1 MQENDGW
8 MTNIEAE
15 TFIARAPGHPGAG
28 MTSFGYKGAMKMK
41 FVYSGK
47 DVVSDSLKA
56 RAEKKLSKLERY
68 FSQEPEAIVRFKQ
81 QRGGRNIA
89 EVTMS
94 VNGLILRA
102 EEDSNDMYLSID
114 RAVDKLESQIRR
126 YRTKMGKQLREAR
139 AEGEAAPEPVYEEAN
154 FDVVRVKRFSVKPMD
169 VEDAITQMEL
179 LGHNFFL
186 FMNSETDTMSVLYRR
201 NDGSYGL
208 LLPEE

>member
-1 MQENDGW
+1 
-8 MTNIEAE
+8 
-15 TFIARAPGHPGAG
+15 
-28 MTSFGYKGAMKMK
+28 MK
-41 FVYSGK
+41 FVYSGN
-47 DVVSDSLKA
+47 DVYSDSLKD

-89 EVTMS
+89 EITMS

-139 AEGEAAPEPVYEEAN
+139 AEAPVEAEPVYEEAN
-154 FDVVRVKRFSVKPMD
+154 FDVVRTKRFSVKPMD
-169 VEDAITQMEL
+169 VDDAITQMEL

-186 FMNSETDTMSVLYRR
+186 FLNAENNSMNVLYRR

-208 LLPEE
+208 LVPET

>member
-1 MQENDGW
+1 
-8 MTNIEAE
+8 
-15 TFIARAPGHPGAG
+15 
-28 MTSFGYKGAMKMK
+28 MK

-68 FSQEPEAIVRFKQ
+68 FTQEPEAMIRFKQ
-81 QRGGRNIA
+81 QKGGRNIA
-89 EVTMS
+89 EITVS

-102 EEDSNDMYLSID
+102 EEDSNDMYLSVD

-139 AEGEAAPEPVYEEAN
+139 ATAEAAEVAEATPDYEQAN

-201 NDGSYGL
+201 NDGAYGL

>member
-1 MQENDGW
+1 
-8 MTNIEAE
+8 
-15 TFIARAPGHPGAG
+15 
-28 MTSFGYKGAMKMK
+28 MK

-56 RAEKKLSKLERY
+56 RTEKKLSKLERY
-68 FSQEPEAIVRFKQ
+68 FNREPEAIVRFKQ

-89 EVTMS
+89 EITMS
-94 VNGLILRA
+94 VSGLILRA
-102 EEDSNDMYLSID
+102 EENSNDMYLSID

-126 YRTKMGKQLREAR
+126 YRTKMGKNLREQPKL
-139 AEGEAAPEPVYEEAN
+139 EEAAEVVEPVYEEASY
-154 FDVVRVKRFSVKPMD
+154 DVVRVKKFAVKPME

-186 FMNSETDTMSVLYRR
+186 FMNSENETMNVLYRR

-208 LLPEE
+208 LIPEE

>member
-1 MQENDGW
+1 
-8 MTNIEAE
+8 
-15 TFIARAPGHPGAG
+15 
-28 MTSFGYKGAMKMK
+28 MK

-47 DVVSDSLKA
+47 DVYSDSLKD

-68 FSQEPEAIVRFKQ
+68 FSQEPEVIVRFKQ

-89 EVTMS
+89 EITMS

-126 YRTKMGKQLREAR
+126 YRTKMGKHLREAR
-139 AEGEAAPEPVYEEAN
+139 AEAPVEPVYEEAS
-154 FDVVRVKRFSVKPMD
+154 FDVVRTKRFSVKPMD
-169 VEDAITQMEL
+169 VDDAITQMEL
-179 LGHNFFL
+179 LGHSFFL
-186 FMNSETDTMSVLYRR
+186 FMNAENNTLNVLYRR

-208 LLPEE
+208 LVPET

>member
-1 MQENDGW
+1 
-8 MTNIEAE
+8 
-15 TFIARAPGHPGAG
+15 
-28 MTSFGYKGAMKMK
+28 MK
-41 FVYSGK
+41 FVYAGK

-56 RAEKKLSKLERY
+56 RAEKKLNKLERY
-68 FSQEPEAIVRFKQ
+68 FSQEPEVIVRFRQ

-89 EVTMS
+89 EVTMNVS
-94 VNGLILRA
+94 GLMLRA

-114 RAVDKLESQIRR
+114 RAVDKLESQVRR
-126 YRTKMGKQLREAR
+126 YRTKMGKQIREAKP
-139 AEGEAAPEPVYEEAN
+139 EAAEAVEPVYEEAN
-154 FDVVRVKRFSVKPMD
+154 YDVVRVKRFSVKPMD

-208 LLPEE
+208 LVPET

>member
-1 MQENDGW
+1 MG
-8 MTNIEAE
+8 EAGVNP
-15 TFIARAPGHPGAG
+15 I
-28 MTSFGYKGAMKMK
+28 KGAMKMK
-41 FVYSGK
+41 FIYSGK

-56 RAEKKLSKLERY
+56 RTEKKLSKLERY
-68 FSQEPEAIVRFKQ
+68 FSQEPESLVRFRQ
-81 QRGGRNIA
+81 QKGNRNIC
-89 EVTMS
+89 EITMS

-102 EEDSNDMYLSID
+102 EESSNDMYLSID

-139 AEGEAAPEPVYEEAN
+139 ASAEAAEIAETAPAYEEAN

-186 FMNSETDTMSVLYRR
+186 FMNSETNTMSVLYHR
-201 NDGSYGL
+201 NDGTYGL

>member
-1 MQENDGW
+1 
-8 MTNIEAE
+8 
-15 TFIARAPGHPGAG
+15 
-28 MTSFGYKGAMKMK
+28 MK

-47 DVVSDSLKA
+47 DVYSDSLKE
-56 RAEKKLSKLERY
+56 RAEKKLTKLERY

-89 EVTMS
+89 EITMS

-126 YRTKMGKQLREAR
+126 YRTKMGKHLREAR
-139 AEGEAAPEPVYEEAN
+139 AEAPVEPVYEEAS
-154 FDVVRVKRFSVKPMD
+154 FDVVRTKRFSVKPMD
-169 VEDAITQMEL
+169 VDDAITQMEL
-179 LGHNFFL
+179 LGHSFFL
-186 FMNSETDTMSVLYRR
+186 FMNAENNTMNVLYRR

-208 LLPEE
+208 LVPET

>member
-1 MQENDGW
+1 
-8 MTNIEAE
+8 
-15 TFIARAPGHPGAG
+15 
-28 MTSFGYKGAMKMK
+28 MK

-56 RAEKKLSKLERY
+56 RTEKKLSKLERY
-68 FSQEPEAIVRFKQ
+68 FSHEPESIVRFKQ

-89 EVTMS
+89 EITMS

-102 EEDSNDMYLSID
+102 EESSNDMYLSID

-139 AEGEAAPEPVYEEAN
+139 AEVPVEAEPVYEEAN
-154 FDVVRVKRFSVKPMD
+154 FDVVRTKRFSVKPMD
-169 VEDAITQMEL
+169 VDDAITQMEL

-186 FMNSETDTMSVLYRR
+186 FMNAENNTLNVLYRR

-208 LLPEE
+208 LVPET

>member
-1 MQENDGW
+1 
-8 MTNIEAE
+8 
-15 TFIARAPGHPGAG
+15 
-28 MTSFGYKGAMKMK
+28 MK

-47 DVVSDSLKA
+47 DVYSDSLKD

-68 FSQEPEAIVRFKQ
+68 FSQEPEVIVRFKQ

-89 EVTMS
+89 EITMS

-126 YRTKMGKQLREAR
+126 YRTKMGKHLREAR
-139 AEGEAAPEPVYEEAN
+139 AEAPVEPVYEEAS
-154 FDVVRVKRFSVKPMD
+154 FDVVRTKRFSVKPMD
-169 VEDAITQMEL
+169 VDDAITQMEL

-186 FMNSETDTMSVLYRR
+186 FMNAENDSLNVLYRR
-201 NDGSYGL
+201 NDGAYGL
-208 LLPEE
+208 LVPEK

>member
-1 MQENDGW
+1 
-8 MTNIEAE
+8 
-15 TFIARAPGHPGAG
+15 
-28 MTSFGYKGAMKMK
+28 MK

-47 DVVSDSLKA
+47 DVYSESLKD
-56 RAEKKLSKLERY
+56 RAEKKLTKLERY

-89 EVTMS
+89 EITMS

-139 AEGEAAPEPVYEEAN
+139 AEVPVEAEPVYEEAS
-154 FDVVRVKRFSVKPMD
+154 FDVVRTKRFSVKPMD
-169 VEDAITQMEL
+169 VDDAITQMEL

-186 FMNSETDTMSVLYRR
+186 FLNAENNSMNVLYRR

-208 LLPEE
+208 LVPET